1 MEFKYNSP
9 IQYFV
14 EIFKDINLNTEIK
27 QYLLPLLDEENGY
40 IDEIDKNKGIIY
52 LKNGQEYHFETYFTS
67 RLKNELIKSK
77 LLIDNYV
84 FANPHYLKD
93 YTKFLQSELQYIINN
108 NPETFYKFPSF
119 IYFITEIR
127 DYVNNKFI
135 SNPGEQIVLSIPNF
149 NVLKTNYTN
158 DDELLHLVLG
168 YLKGQN
174 EKREKIMPDD
184 DFEFLISTIK
194 GYIDT
199 STTEIGNRRI
209 KDVKISRQLLSFTF
223 WVLHKHLYGNRPR
236 KADFLALIK
245 QLFVDFD
252 GTGSDPFYKKFGTK
266 GSVTYKGLAF
276 IPQII
281 KQELEDRN

>member
-14 EIFKDINLNTEIK
+14 EIFKDINLNAEIK
-27 QYLLPLLDEENGY
+27 QYISLGIEEESGY
-40 IDEIDKNKGIIY
+40 INKIDKNKGIIY
-52 LKNGQEYHFETYFTS
+52 LKDGQEYHFETYFTS
-67 RLKNELIKSK
+67 RLKNELMISKS
-77 LLIDNYV
+77 LIDNYV
-84 FANPHYLKD
+84 FPNPLYLKD
-93 YTKFLQSELQYIINN
+93 YIRSLQAELQYIINN

-119 IYFITEIR
+119 IYFVTEIR

-135 SNPGEQIVLSIPNF
+135 SNPDEKLVLSIPNF

-158 DDELLHLVLG
+158 DDELLHLVLD

-194 GYIDT
+194 AYIDNN
-199 STTEIGNRRI
+199 TTKVGDRRI
-209 KDVKISRQLLSFTF
+209 KEVKISRQLLSFTF
-223 WVLHKHLYGNRPR
+223 WVLHKHLYGR
-236 KADFLALIK
+236 KRRYDFLTLIK

-252 GTGSDPFYKKFGTK
+252 GTGSDPFNKKFGSK

-276 IPQII
+276 IPKII

>member
-9 IQYFV
+9 ILYFV
-14 EIFKDINLNTEIK
+14 NIFKDVNLNAEIR
-27 QYLLPLLDEENGY
+27 QYLSLGFEENTSS
-40 IDEIDKNKGIIY
+40 ICNVDNDKGIIY
-52 LKNGQEYHFETYFTS
+52 LNDVVYSFESFFYQVLHHELATS
-67 RLKNELIKSK
+67 QA
-77 LLIDNYV
+77 LID
-84 FANPHYLKD
+84 HYLIQNAEKMKD
-93 YTKFLQSELQYIINN
+93 YIKYLQSDLQYIINN

-135 SNPGEQIVLSIPNF
+135 SNPGKQLVLSIPNF

-194 GYIDT
+194 AYI
-199 STTEIGNRRI
+199 SNKTTEVGDRRI
-209 KDVKISRQLLSFTF
+209 KEVKISRQLLSFTF
-223 WVLHKHLYGNRPR
+223 WVLHKHLYGRRPR

-245 QLFVDFD
+245 QLFVNFD
-252 GTGSDPFYKKFGTK
+252 GTGSDPFYKKFGSK
-266 GSVTYKGLAF
+266 SQVTYKGLAF